1 MSLLGVS
8 QFASVPLEPRVP
20 LSAQIVGRQ
29 LPVQDVVLARKSIE
43 LAPIGKSTGLGALE
57 QIDIRVSSAND
68 YLVPSSMVL
77 EFDLFNTSTDS
88 GGATPS
94 ISAGFDDIPGVA
106 VFDRADVYVGGQLLE
121 RLEDVGSKT
130 TAEILA
136 HASKDYYSF
145 VAGNLM
151 GAWKFNDQQPYDLNV
166 ALGTAV
172 PTLSD
177 GDTTGNTGATIKNFL
192 DATNLAVRSRFQY
205 TTGVQARQKL
215 ITAGASQSAVS
226 YVAGS
231 TAGRPSISAGR
242 QYTTTQGAMRIQVP
256 LALVC
261 GFCQSNELF
270 PLSFVSELRMLFT
283 LALANKSMYS
293 PTASDILSYRIDNVR
308 VHYDAVEMSQDYIR
322 ATASILASGDESMG
336 YHKPIQTYTTRK
348 ISVGALTSGVETR
361 NDGIATIA
369 TPFLNSLLIWSRP
382 SAISTTQYNTS
393 SMPATFVDYGLSR
406 TNASIQVQIG
416 SQRFPYSQPIDN
428 AVELYRH
435 NIKEM
440 GELAD
445 VKGSPSVNTFA
456 TLVEQNTAGGIS
468 FLFQSFSSVVGTES
482 QAEPLEMEAFDTNA
496 FAGQIQYSQV
506 YNAGSTESY
515 ETNVLGKHTKV
526 FSLTNGVAKIMG

>member
-88 GGATPS
+88 GGVNAS
-94 ISAGFDDIPGVA
+94 LSAGFDDIPGVA

-130 TAEILA
+130 TAEIYA
-136 HASKDYYSF
+136 HSSRDYYSF
-145 VAGNLM
+145 VCGNLM
-151 GAWKFNDQQPYDLNV
+151 NAWKFNDQQSFDSYVYTNTP
-166 ALGTAV
+166 V

-177 GDTTGNTGATIKNFL
+177 GDATGNTGATIKNFL
-192 DATNLAVRSRFQY
+192 DATNLALTAGTQSSA
-205 TTGVQARQKL
+205 GVSARQKL
-215 ITAGASQSAVS
+215 ITASVSQTAIT
-226 YVAGS
+226 YDAGS
-231 TAGRPSISAGR
+231 TAGRPQIDSGR
-242 QYTTTQGAMRIQVP
+242 QYTTTNGALRIQVP

-283 LALANKSMYS
+283 LALANKAMYS
-293 PTASDILSYRIDNVR
+293 PTATDILSYRIDNVR

-348 ISVGALTSGVETR
+348 ISVGALVSGTETR

-382 SAISTTQYNTS
+382 SAIAVNQYNTS
-393 SMPATFVDYGLSR
+393 AMPATFIDNGLTR

-445 VKGSPSVNTFA
+445 VKGAPSVNTWT
-456 TLVEQNTAGGIS
+456 TLADRTTAGGIS
-468 FLFQSFSSVVGTES
+468 FFYNSFNSLVGTES
-482 QAEPLEMEAFDTNA
+482 QAEPVEMEAFDTNA

-506 YNAGSTESY
+506 YNASTGTY
-515 ETNVLGKHTKV
+515 ETIVLGKHTKV